1 MKTKIN
7 YISNPPALPYH
18 KSKTV
23 NENVKKISTTISTQ
37 SCTGN
42 KSDFIGP
49 GLGWQ
54 QLVSSTA
61 SFNGTNIFSVYILYI
76 FAAYDAFE
84 SGNEVASILCF

>member
-1 MKTKIN
+1 MHKADILPLSLVKKWPSHTKVMKTKIN

-54 QLVSSTA
+54 
-61 SFNGTNIFSVYILYI
+61 
-76 FAAYDAFE
+76 
-84 SGNEVASILCF
+84 